1 MTRVK
6 KGIVTKRHHDK
17 VLALTKGHRL
27 NRSKL
32 YVAAHDSARHAL
44 RYAYFH
50 RRERKSDMRRLWI
63 MRINAAA
70 RLNGMNYRDFMAG
83 MILAGLE
90 LDRKALADMA
100 VRDPNAFAQ
109 VVTMVKAK
117 MPAKA
122 A

>member
-1 MTRVK
+1 LTRVK
-6 KGIVTKRHHDK
+6 KGLVTRRHHSK

-50 RRERKSDMRRLWI
+50 RRERKGDMRRLWI
-63 MRINAAA
+63 MRINAAS
-70 RLNGMNYRDFMAG
+70 RLNGMNYSAFMAG
-83 MILAGLE
+83 VIKAGIE

-100 VRDPNAFAQ
+100 IRDPGAFAQ
-109 VVTMVKAK
+109 IVTLVKSQA
-117 MPAKA
+117 PAA

>member
-27 NRSKL
+27 GRSKL
-32 YVAAHDSARHAL
+32 YAKAHDSARHAL
-44 RYAYFH
+44 RYAFFH
-50 RRERKSDMRRLWI
+50 RKERKGDMRRLWI

-70 RLNGMNYRDFMAG
+70 RLNGTNYRDLMAG
-83 MILAGLE
+83 VHLAGIE

-100 VRDPNAFAQ
+100 VRDPAAFTQ
-109 VVTMVKAK
+109 LVTVAKAK
-117 MPAKA
+117 VPGVA